1 MRALVV
7 LGFLVVA
14 SRAAF
19 ADPPGLTQTVP
30 SAPTPIDLIEQH
42 DAGYDR
48 GMVFGSGL
56 VLGRGDV
63 DVSLV
68 SALETG
74 SNLSVGVGIGAGIE
88 LSVDGIDALGGR
100 FETLGTNIR
109 LQLAHGPTY
118 AFSVLVGYHWA
129 SEEIGGTYLT
139 LGGDLAV
146 ALGDTS
152 LLTVGLGF
160 LRATGDDDSF
170 GDSST
175 NLTAHV
181 ALLMGSHM
189 FRPLIELGYIGSP
202 FAFAGVRFASRYVSV
217 DGGIG
222 ALSSNG
228 AVDDE
233 SGPFAMIGLSLRP

>member
-1 MRALVV
+1 MRALVI
-7 LGFLVVA
+7 LGFLLVA
-14 SRAAF
+14 SASAF
-19 ADPPGLTQTVP
+19 ADPPGLTQTLP
-30 SAPTPIDLIEQH
+30 PAPTQLDLIEQH

-74 SNLSVGVGIGAGIE
+74 SNLSVGVGIGAGVE

-100 FETLGTNIR
+100 FETLGSNVR
-109 LQLAHGPTY
+109 VQLAHGPTY
-118 AFSVLVGYHWA
+118 TFSAQVGYHWA
-129 SEEIGGTYLT
+129 SDDIGGSYLT
-139 LGGDLAV
+139 VGGDIAV
-146 ALGDTS
+146 ALADTS

-160 LRATGDDDSF
+160 LRETGDDNSVS
-170 GDSST
+170 DSST

-181 ALLMGSHM
+181 DLLMGSRM
-189 FRPLIELGYIGSP
+189 FRPLLEVGYIGSP
-202 FAFAGVRFASRYVSV
+202 FAYGGVRFASRYVSV

-222 ALSSNG
+222 VLSSNG
-228 AVDDE
+228 AVDGD